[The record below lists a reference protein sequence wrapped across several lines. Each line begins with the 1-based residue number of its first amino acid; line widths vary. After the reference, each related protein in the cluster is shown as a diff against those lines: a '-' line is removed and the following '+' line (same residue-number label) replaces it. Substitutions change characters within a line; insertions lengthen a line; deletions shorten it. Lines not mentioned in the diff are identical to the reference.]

1 MIKFTAYR
9 QNIQSLLSKY
19 VISMKDGRPYTVTMK
34 LWYKPKTT
42 GKDSQLNHIWGHATQ
57 IAEYMG
63 CAPREVI
70 DQARE
75 DALSKGYST
84 KKNFRGRVVPV
95 RISESNI
102 MDASY
107 VITQLHEYAD
117 FIPLKL
123 IEEDDS

>member
-1 MIKFTAYR
+1 MVIFTAYK
-9 QNIQSLLSKY
+9 QNIKNLIDKY
-19 VISMKDGRPYTVTMK
+19 YTNMKDGRPYTVTMK

-57 IAEYMG
+57 IGNHVGSSA
-63 CAPREVI
+63 REVI
-70 DQARE
+70 DQARW
-75 DALSKGYST
+75 DALSKNYST

-95 RISESNI
+95 RISEANT

-123 IEEDDS
+123 IEEYEA